1 MSQESDY
8 LDEGHVLCINGNL
21 RWVFGVCLAVCL
33 GIVAVGLD
41 LWGAVEIRASPGTVL
56 VLTLI
61 GAVWLVVAI
70 NLFSWLGLSFRDDVI
85 ERRNVSA
92 LVALC
97 GAVTAVSLLYVGG
110 NLGEGPSCLENF
122 FSAGLGTAGWFVLWI
137 FLELGTKISISI
149 AEERDLASGLRL
161 GGYLVATGLLLGRAV
176 AGNWESE
183 VATIRDFFH
192 DGRPAAA
199 LCAIALLIETF
210 VRPSRRRP
218 FPPWMGFGLLPAVFY
233 LALASAWL
241 WHLGAWEGMPK

>member
-8 LDEGHVLCINGNL
+8 LGEGHGLCINGNL

-41 LWGAVEIRASPGTVL
+41 LWGAVEIRASPCTVL

-61 GAVWLVVAI
+61 GAFWLVVAI
-70 NLFSWLGLSFRDDVI
+70 NLFSWLGLSFRDDVV
-85 ERRNVSA
+85 ERRNVAA

-97 GAVTAVSLLYVGG
+97 GAVMAVSLLYAGG
-110 NLGEGPSCLENF
+110 NLGEGPSYLENF

-137 FLELGTKISISI
+137 LLELGTKISISI

-161 GGYLVATGLLLGRAV
+161 GGYLLATGLLLGRAV

-192 DGRPAAA
+192 DGWPATA
-199 LCAIALLIETF
+199 LCAIALPIETF
-210 VRPSRRRP
+210 ARPSRRRP
-218 FPPWMGFGLLPAVFY
+218 FPPWKSFGLLPAVVY
-233 LALASAWL
+233 LGLASAWL